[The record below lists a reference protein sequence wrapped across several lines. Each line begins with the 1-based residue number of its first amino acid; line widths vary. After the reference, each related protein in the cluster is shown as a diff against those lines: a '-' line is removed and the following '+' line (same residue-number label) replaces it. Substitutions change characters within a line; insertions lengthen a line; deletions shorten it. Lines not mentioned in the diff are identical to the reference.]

1 MKLSEAYDKM
11 VANKNIP
18 KEITTPVF
26 KIMNDCSRGKYTEKQ
41 AIEEVRRLMN
51 VMQASCNHL
60 INLLKE

>member
-1 MKLSEAYDKM
+1 MKLSEAYDKI
-11 VANKNIP
+11 AENPNIP
-18 KEITTPVF
+18 KEVKGPVF
-26 KIMNDCSRGKYTEKQ
+26 KIMNDCTRGKYTEQQ